1 MIQNANLQSGVISS
15 PADVM
20 LGRAISETL
29 SAPASERACLFE
41 QLVGEI
47 ERFMAAHPEGRPWTC
62 VVYTGTDGSRIW
74 RGGVGHSLVIDRVGR
89 LWRGRSYE
97 DFETSYSFREGRCEV
112 STLRPVYEHMGEDMA
127 RV

>member
-1 MIQNANLQSGVISS
+1 MIQNANLQSALLSS

-29 SAPASERACLFE
+29 RAPASDRACRFE

-47 ERFMAAHPEGRPWTC
+47 ERCMAAHPEGRPWSC
-62 VVYTGTDGSRIW
+62 VVYTGTDGSRIF

-112 STLRPVYEHMGEDMA
+112 STLRPLYEQMREYMPG
-127 RV
+127 